1 MGRLNTVQR
10 YEAQALIRI
19 GSSHREVARRFNCHH
34 STIDRLADRY
44 HETNSVQDQPRSKRP
59 TITNPRQDQHVM
71 LAHAHNRFLTAAST
85 VNNNNKNKNKNYFI
99 SEINDVSR
107 SNIIFLS

>member
-19 GSSHREVARRFNCHH
+19 GTSQREVARRTNCHH

-44 HETNSVQDQPRSKRP
+44 HETNSVQDRPRFGRP
-59 TITNPRQDQHVM
+59 MVTNPRQDQHIE
-71 LAHAHNRFLTAAST
+71 T
-85 VNNNNKNKNKNYFI
+85 I
-99 SEINDVSR
+99 
-107 SNIIFLS
+107 